1 MMEKLRIL
9 IADDHP
15 LFRYGIGMLL
25 ATTGDLEVV
34 GEAAT
39 GEEAVEMAAA
49 LQPDVILMDI
59 RMPGWNGIEATR
71 RIARRDGKAQ
81 ILILTMFKDDVS
93 VFTAMRAGA
102 KGYVLKDAEKDDL
115 LRAIRAVGRG
125 EAIFSPGIA
134 ARMIDY
140 FAMTRPAAR
149 EELFPE
155 LTAREREVLYLIS
168 EGASNSDI
176 AGRLEL
182 SGKTVA
188 NYVTNILNKLQV
200 QDRSEAIRLAR
211 ESRLGPE
218 GFGTGESSL
227 A

>member
-1 MMEKLRIL
+1 MEKLRIL

-59 RMPGWNGIEATR
+59 RMPGWNGIEATQ

-81 ILILTMFKDDVS
+81 ILILTMFKDDAS

-102 KGYVLKDAEKDDL
+102 RGYVLKDAEKDDRL
-115 LRAIRAVGRG
+115 LRDDPSGGAGGAV
-125 EAIFSPGIA
+125 PGA
-134 ARMIDY
+134 HG
-140 FAMTRPAAR
+140 P
-149 EELFPE
+149 
-155 LTAREREVLYLIS
+155 
-168 EGASNSDI
+168 GAGGALPDLGGS
-176 AGRLEL
+176 LEQRHC
-182 SGKTVA
+182 GA
-188 NYVTNILNKLQV
+188 
-200 QDRSEAIRLAR
+200 
-211 ESRLGPE
+211 P
-218 GFGTGESSL
+218 
-227 A
+227 